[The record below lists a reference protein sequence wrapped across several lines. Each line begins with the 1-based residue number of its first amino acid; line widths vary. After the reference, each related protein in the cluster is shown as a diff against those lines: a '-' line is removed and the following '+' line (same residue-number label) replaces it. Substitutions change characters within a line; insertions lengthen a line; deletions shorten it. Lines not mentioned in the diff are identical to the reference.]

1 MPKQTQNQP
10 QQISSAA
17 EVIVYIA
24 ERLKLARS
32 IKHMT
37 LESVAGR
44 LGITRKQLQNY
55 ESAQSNISVVRL
67 WELANVLD
75 TEPGFYG
82 IDNSIPYILQP
93 ASAKLGYAAGDE
105 YGTGECSQD
114 RDALP
119 EAHIR

>member
-1 MPKQTQNQP
+1 MPKRTQNQP
-10 QQISSAA
+10 KQISSAA

-75 TEPGFYG
+75 TEPGFFRSREFC
-82 IDNSIPYILQP
+82 IQAAEP
-93 ASAKLGYAAGDE
+93 AERS
-105 YGTGECSQD
+105 
-114 RDALP
+114 
-119 EAHIR
+119 

>member
-1 MPKQTQNQP
+1 MPKRTQNQP
-10 QQISSAA
+10 KQISSAA

-75 TEPGFYG
+75 TEPGFFLEGLKNSSKQFISNENLEFIHLFSRIRDTRIKQALLG
-82 IDNSIPYILQP
+82 ILRKI
-93 ASAKLGYAAGDE
+93 
-105 YGTGECSQD
+105 
-114 RDALP
+114 
-119 EAHIR
+119 